1 MHHKL
6 NNLYVGVDL
15 HKNHH
20 TAVIINCFQE
30 RKGEIQFENKP
41 SAFPVFLKEV
51 NKLATKEGLTPVFGL
66 EDVGGYGRGLAM
78 FLIENKVEVKSV
90 NPALTVS
97 LRRSS
102 PNNKKTDA
110 WDAECVARILVSDL
124 DSLPT
129 ANPHDLYFAI
139 SQLVTRRANI
149 VSVVTGIKLQLHQ
162 LLGYH
167 YPSYKKFFSMVDGKT
182 ALAFWR
188 KYPSPNHLVGVTV
201 QELATFLRKNSNNG
215 LSTKKA
221 EQILSLVMQDG
232 DTSKNYQ
239 EANDFLVKDVV
250 RDLIIK
256 EHQLDQIDKELKKLI
271 GLLDYKLETMNGIN
285 TVTAAELIAEIG
297 DISRFSSSDKLANFA
312 GIAPVQHSSG
322 NKQKARKSKLGNRSL
337 YDIFYNLA
345 IRMLCVSRGEKKPN
359 HPLYHAYYEKKL
371 AEGKTKWQAIICVM
385 RKLVNVIY
393 SMMKYKTAYVMP
405 VLPERAA

>member
-1 MHHKL
+1 MNRKL
-6 NNLYVGVDL
+6 TLLYIGVDL

-20 TAVIINCFQE
+20 TAIMMNCLHE
-30 RKGEIQFENKP
+30 KLGELKFDNKP

-51 NKLATKEGLTPVFGL
+51 NKIAKKEGLTPIFGL

-78 FLIENKVEVKSV
+78 FLIENKYEVKAV

-97 LRRSS
+97 MRRSS

-110 WDAECVARILVSDL
+110 WDAECVARILISNL
-124 DSLPT
+124 DTLPN
-129 ANPHDLYFAI
+129 ANPLDLYYAI

-167 YPSYKKFFSMVDGKT
+167 YPSYKKFFSQVDGKT

-188 KYPSPNHLVGVTV
+188 KYPSPSCLKGVGVD
-201 QELATFLRKNSNNG
+201 ELANFLYKKSNRY

-221 EQILSLVMQDG
+221 EEILSLVEQDG
-232 DTSKNYQ
+232 DTSKGYQ

-250 RDLIIK
+250 RDIIIR
-256 EHQLDQIDKELKKLI
+256 ERQLDQIDAELKKHMAI
-271 GLLDYKLETMNGIN
+271 LDYKLETMHGIS

-297 DISRFSSSDKLANFA
+297 
-312 GIAPVQHSSG
+312 V
-322 NKQKARKSKLGNRSL
+322 
-337 YDIFYNLA
+337 
-345 IRMLCVSRGEKKPN
+345 
-359 HPLYHAYYEKKL
+359 
-371 AEGKTKWQAIICVM
+371 
-385 RKLVNVIY
+385 
-393 SMMKYKTAYVMP
+393 
-405 VLPERAA
+405 